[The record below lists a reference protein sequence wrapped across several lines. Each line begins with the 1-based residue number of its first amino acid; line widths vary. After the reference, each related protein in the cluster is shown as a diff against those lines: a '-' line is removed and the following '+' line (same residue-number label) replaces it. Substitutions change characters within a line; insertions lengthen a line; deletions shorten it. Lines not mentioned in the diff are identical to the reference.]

1 MTLCLSVVG
10 WSGAACMQM
19 LNSVPQDLAS
29 PKQEDPYV
37 HQLLLYKHYPTNYPC
52 LLNKDA

>member
-10 WSGAACMQM
+10 WSGAAYMQM

-29 PKQEDPYV
+29 QNQEILMYTSFCYINIATPS
-37 HQLLLYKHYPTNYPC
+37 YPC